1 VTACLSAGRPVLTV
15 LFNADVS
22 LHFRTAI
29 LPFVYGDDS
38 AAHEII
44 VGWKQNA
51 NPEKLR

>member
-1 VTACLSAGRPVLTV
+1 MPMFLCTSALQ
-15 LFNADVS
+15 F
-22 LHFRTAI
+22 

-51 NPEKLR
+51 IPKRLR

>member
-1 VTACLSAGRPVLTV
+1 MFLCTSALQFHG
-15 LFNADVS
+15 
-22 LHFRTAI
+22 
-29 LPFVYGDDS
+29 FVYGDGS